1 MHDAG
6 SALEVLRALKQ
17 VGVQLAIDDF
27 GTGYSSLSYLQQ
39 FPVDI
44 LKVDRSFIEQLG
56 VRTESEEIVSSVI
69 GLAHALGLKV
79 VAEGVETV
87 GQLEILRSLQC
98 DLAQGFLFS
107 VPRPAS
113 EIAASFPMPLSA

>member
-1 MHDAG
+1 MPTPRSRCSG
-6 SALEVLRALKQ
+6 PSSGI
-17 VGVQLAIDDF
+17 GVQLAIDDF

-44 LKVDRSFIEQLG
+44 LKVDRFFIEQLG
-56 VRTESEEIVSSVI
+56 IGPDSEQIVSSVI
-69 GLAHALGLKV
+69 DLAHALGLKV

-87 GQLEILRSLQC
+87 NQLEILRSLGC

-107 VPRPAS
+107 VPKPAD
-113 EIAASFPMPLSA
+113 EIAASFPLPMSA